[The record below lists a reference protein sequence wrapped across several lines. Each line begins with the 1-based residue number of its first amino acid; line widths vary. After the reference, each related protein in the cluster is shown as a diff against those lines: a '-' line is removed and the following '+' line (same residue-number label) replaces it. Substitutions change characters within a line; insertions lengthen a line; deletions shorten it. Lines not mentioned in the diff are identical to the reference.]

1 MSAPNVGYF
10 WGDDG
15 FGLERAAATLATGVA
30 SESGSGER
38 LETWRIDGAVTTP
51 SAIHERIATGTLF
64 GGGTLVIV
72 NEPGP
77 LIRSADGRTALAAI
91 LPAVAPGNA
100 LVFLDPMD
108 RFARQLDTG
117 RSALAE
123 AVKTSGGEARG
134 LQAPKGPEMSR
145 WITDRARE
153 RAMHLGPGAAQELA
167 RRLGAL
173 VNEADVKRRYQ
184 GQLAVSEL
192 DKLALLRQDGEEVTL
207 ADVTSLVV
215 EAVPGSTWAF
225 LDALGERRTKQAAE
239 LLGRLIE
246 TTPQPLLL
254 AQMYGRVRQLLE
266 ATDRIASGEDQRSL
280 PRTMGLSPY
289 PAQKLAAMTHHWTV
303 PELEAALE
311 GLFELD
317 VLVKGSDGTAVS
329 DQARQL
335 AFTMWLA
342 EHVTRR

>member
-1 MSAPNVGYF
+1 MSAPNLGYF
-10 WGDDG
+10 WGDDA
-15 FGLERAAATLATGVA
+15 FELERAAATLGAGVA
-30 SESGSGER
+30 AEIGVGER
-38 LETWRIDGAVTTP
+38 LETWRIDGATTTP

-77 LIRSADGRTALAAI
+77 LIRSADGRAAITTI

-100 LVFLDPMD
+100 LVFLDSMD
-108 RFARQLDTG
+108 RFPRQLDAG
-117 RSALAE
+117 RAALSE
-123 AVKTSGGEARG
+123 AVKTAGGESRA
-134 LQAPKGPEMSR
+134 LHAPTPGEMSR

-153 RAMHLGPGAAQELA
+153 RGMQLGPGAAQELA
-167 RRLGAL
+167 RRVGAL
-173 VNEADVKRRYQ
+173 VSEADVDRRYQ

-192 DKLALLRQDGEEVTL
+192 DKLGLLRPDGTEVTMG
-207 ADVTSLVV
+207 DVTSLVG
-215 EAVPGSTWAF
+215 EAVRGSTWGF

-239 LLGRLIE
+239 LLGRLLE
-246 TTPQPLLL
+246 TTPAPLLL

-266 ATDRIASGEDQRSL
+266 ATDRIASGEDPRSL

-289 PAQKLAAMTHHWTV
+289 PAQKLAAMSHRWTV
-303 PELEAALE
+303 AELERALE

-329 DQARQL
+329 DQARRL
-335 AFTMWLA
+335 AFTLWLA
-342 EHVTRR
+342 EHVGRS